1 MIAWRRQGASER
13 AELSIRESRAVP
25 NINAPLLLLMSQ
37 ISEARQQ
44 LRRQEE
50 ELRAAAS
57 STAAVLQQQLLEA
70 HQEAAMLR
78 RQLASAQADV
88 DAAKGRHAEEMRQ
101 VEARV
106 RAAVARKDE
115 TIAALREQVEV
126 VNGQLVAVEAML

>member
-1 MIAWRRQGASER
+1 
-13 AELSIRESRAVP
+13 
-25 NINAPLLLLMSQ
+25 MSQ

-70 HQEAAMLR
+70 HQEAATLR

-115 TIAALREQVEV
+115 TIAALREQVQV